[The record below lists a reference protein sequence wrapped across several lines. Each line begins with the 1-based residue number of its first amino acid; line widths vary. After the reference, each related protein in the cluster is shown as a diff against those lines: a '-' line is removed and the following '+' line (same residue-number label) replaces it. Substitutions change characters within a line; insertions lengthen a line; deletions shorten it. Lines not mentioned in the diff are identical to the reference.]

1 MDTKSFR
8 APLRL
13 RVEGVVVEID
23 TLQEAIRF
31 LDDWPAARRGPVYTC
46 AKKGCEAA
54 LAGAMKVDDAR
65 KALESFARLPASSRA
80 GSSSPTR
87 VPHRAHRSPRRCT
100 ADQTDAIGDML
111 APHRFAEAGTTIRRD
126 ALRRPRDRAPHH
138 KIDRPDLAARPVL
151 QARDARRKALRDPR
165 ARGTDRGARGRQGH
179 RKVLRPKPGENVVM
193 GNQRHVSRNFQAK
206 VAYGA
211 YNAERHDQA

>member
-65 KALESFARLPASSRA
+65 KALESFARITGIL
-80 GSSSPTR
+80 
-87 VPHRAHRSPRRCT
+87 
-100 ADQTDAIGDML
+100 
-111 APHRFAEAGTTIRRD
+111 
-126 ALRRPRDRAPHH
+126 
-138 KIDRPDLAARPVL
+138 
-151 QARDARRKALRDPR
+151 ARRQFIADPS
-165 ARGTDRGARGRQGH
+165 AAPSPPIASTLH
-179 RKVLRPKPGENVVM
+179 R
-193 GNQRHVSRNFQAK
+193 
-206 VAYGA
+206 
-211 YNAERHDQA
+211 